1 MKLRNKL
8 LLGFVAISFVSVIT
22 VVIVSYSGLSS
33 INNEVK
39 TLTQDAWPKDRTSMQ
54 LAAIGLVQSDKA
66 MMHMASEDMDE
77 RGAIMEGYL
86 KAGDEFR
93 SALAALN
100 GYSLDQEEAEA
111 LKKVGSDHEKFETL
125 GKEMMDLHDEHVK
138 HGHDHEEEKRKAIE
152 NAHLKYEALIA
163 EIGSLHHTTDDPLKE
178 TEMAELLT
186 LVKSQK
192 ESFNH
197 YTLGKTDGKEGFLKA
212 GESIKSKKG
221 YPDIAPAYKEF
232 ETAAE
237 GAFAITED
245 MMADKE
251 KITAKMKAFHAA
263 KDEMIVSLDMVG
275 AHSEKHA
282 EHAIASITQTVR
294 SALKSI
300 ALLVPIGLLL
310 ATLIAL
316 RLSNAITAPIAAMA
330 EKTREVADGDL
341 TVKLETEIKTG
352 NDEVSDLSRSFGKM
366 TENLRSVI
374 GQIKGR
380 VAEISEL
387 LSITSQEL
395 AASSEEMTSS
405 TEQVSAAIMQVSE
418 GAHTSA
424 ENVAKTKDAIE
435 EMSISIN
442 NIVDDANTATKVAT
456 NAKVAAKR
464 GRNAAEEA
472 IEQMKHIQS
481 FTADSATTV
490 VTLGEHSKEI
500 GQIIDVITNIAEQT
514 NLLALNAAIE
524 AARAG
529 EHGRGFAVVADEVR
543 KLAEGSKEA
552 ADKISELINKVESE
566 TTKAVSS
573 MEKGTEEVNKGALV
587 INSALKSLEDIT
599 VAVEEAVSRIESI
612 SGNTKE
618 QKKGVDRVV
627 NAMDV
632 LATIT
637 EESAS
642 ATQQTAASTE
652 EMSASME
659 ELTAS
664 AQELAQLAIELQDI
678 LSKFKVERSKR

>member
-8 LLGFVAISFVSVIT
+8 LLGFVAISFVSVIA
-22 VVIVSYSGLSS
+22 VVIVSYCGLSS

-39 TLTQDAWPKDRTSMQ
+39 ELTEDAWPKDRTSMQ
-54 LAAIGLVQSDKA
+54 LATIGLVQSDKA

-77 RGAIMEGYL
+77 RGVIMEEYL
-86 KAGDEFR
+86 KAGDGFR
-93 SALAALN
+93 SELATLN
-100 GYSLDQEEAEA
+100 GYSLDEEEAVA

-125 GKEMMDLHDEHVK
+125 GKEMMDLHDEHAK
-138 HGHDHEEEKRKAIE
+138 HGHDHENEKREAIE
-152 NAHLKYEALIA
+152 KTHSKYEALMA
-163 EIGSLHHTTDDPLKE
+163 EIGSLHHTTDEPLKE

-192 ESFNH
+192 EYFNH
-197 YTLGKTDGKEGFLKA
+197 YTLGKTEGKEEFIKV
-212 GESIKSKKG
+212 GEAIKNKKG
-221 YPDIAPAYKEF
+221 YSDIASTYKEF
-232 ETAAE
+232 EMAAE
-237 GAFAITED
+237 GAFVIIED
-245 MMADKE
+245 MMADEE
-251 KITAKMKAFHAA
+251 KITEKMNEFHAA
-263 KDEMIVSLDMVG
+263 KDEMIVSLNMVST
-275 AHSEKHA
+275 HSEEHA
-282 EHAIASITQTVR
+282 EHAIATITQMVR
-294 SALKSI
+294 SSVKSM
-300 ALLVPIGLLL
+300 ALLVPIVLLL

-341 TVKLETEIKTG
+341 TVKIETETKTG
-352 NDEVSDLSRSFGKM
+352 NDEVNDLSRSFGKM

-424 ENVAKTKDAIE
+424 ENVAKTKDVIE
-435 EMSISIN
+435 EMSVSIN
-442 NIVDDANTATKVAT
+442 NIVDDANTAAKVAT
-456 NAKVAAKR
+456 NARVAAKR

-481 FTADSATTV
+481 FTADSSTTV
-490 VTLGEHSKEI
+490 ATLGGHSKEI

-587 INSALKSLEDIT
+587 INSALESLEDIT
-599 VAVEEAVSRIESI
+599 VAVEEAVSRVESI

-678 LSKFKVERSKR
+678 LNKFKVERGKS